1 MIQDNKLRIGVFG
14 GTFDPIH
21 IGHIDLIKNIKEEFN
36 LDKVYVIPAGNPYQ
50 KTKVTDFDTRFEMT
64 KIATK
69 SMPYVEVLDIEKD
82 DINSYTYNTMSKLKQ
97 IEDNNYFLI
106 CGSDCIFNIESFY
119 NYEKLLKEF
128 SFIVI
133 PRNEERQNINNKI
146 NSLVYK
152 DIFISNYIGENISS
166 SMIRNDFNKYQ
177 NYLDKDVLDFIKN
190 KNIY

>member
-1 MIQDNKLRIGVFG
+1 MIQDNKLKIGVFG

-50 KTKVTDFDTRFEMT
+50 KSKVTDFDTRFEMT

-69 SMPYVEVLDIEKD
+69 SMPYVEVLDIEKND
-82 DINSYTYNTMSKLKQ
+82 KNSYTYNTISKLKQ
-97 IEDNNYFLI
+97 IEDNDYFLI

>member
-1 MIQDNKLRIGVFG
+1 MIQDNKLKIGVFG

-50 KTKVTDFDTRFEMT
+50 KSKVTDFDTRFEMT

-69 SMPYVEVLDIEKD
+69 SMSYVEVLDIEKND
-82 DINSYTYNTMSKLKQ
+82 KNSYTYNTISKLKQ

-177 NYLDKDVLDFIKN
+177 NYLDKNVLDFIKN

>member
-1 MIQDNKLRIGVFG
+1 
-14 GTFDPIH
+14 
-21 IGHIDLIKNIKEEFN
+21 
-36 LDKVYVIPAGNPYQ
+36 
-50 KTKVTDFDTRFEMT
+50 
-64 KIATK
+64 
-69 SMPYVEVLDIEKD
+69 
-82 DINSYTYNTMSKLKQ
+82 MSKLKQ
-97 IEDNNYFLI
+97 VEDNNYFLI

-146 NSLVYK
+146 NSLIYK

-177 NYLDKDVLDFIKN
+177 NYLDKNVLDFIKN

>member
-1 MIQDNKLRIGVFG
+1 MIQDNKLKIGVFG

-50 KTKVTDFDTRFEMT
+50 KSKVTDFDTRFEMT

-69 SMPYVEVLDIEKD
+69 SMPYVEVLDIEKND
-82 DINSYTYNTMSKLKQ
+82 KNSYTYNTISKLKQ

-177 NYLDKDVLDFIKN
+177 NYLDKNVLDFIKN

>member
-1 MIQDNKLRIGVFG
+1 MIQDNKLKIGVFG

-50 KTKVTDFDTRFEMT
+50 KSKVTDFDTRFEMT

-69 SMPYVEVLDIEKD
+69 SMPYVEVLDIEKND
-82 DINSYTYNTMSKLKQ
+82 KNSYTYNTISKLKQ
-97 IEDNNYFLI
+97 IEDNDYFLI

-133 PRNEERQNINNKI
+133 PRNEEKQNINNKI

-177 NYLDKDVLDFIKN
+177 NYLDKNVLDFIKN

>member
-1 MIQDNKLRIGVFG
+1 MIQDNKLKIGVFG

-50 KTKVTDFDTRFEMT
+50 KSKVTDFDTRFEMT

-69 SMPYVEVLDIEKD
+69 SIPYVEVLDIEKND
-82 DINSYTYNTMSKLKQ
+82 KNSYTYNTISKLKQ
-97 IEDNNYFLI
+97 IEDNDYFLI

-119 NYEKLLKEF
+119 NYKKLLKEF

-177 NYLDKDVLDFIKN
+177 NYLDKNVLDFIKN

>member
-1 MIQDNKLRIGVFG
+1 MIQDNKLKIGVFG

-36 LDKVYVIPAGNPYQ
+36 LDKIYVIPAGNPYQ
-50 KTKVTDFDTRFEMT
+50 KSKVTDFDIRFEMT

-69 SMPYVEVLDIEKD
+69 SMPYVEVLDIEKND
-82 DINSYTYNTMSKLKQ
+82 KNSYTYNTISKLKQ
-97 IEDNNYFLI
+97 IEDNDYFLI

>member
-1 MIQDNKLRIGVFG
+1 MIQDNKLKIGVFG

-50 KTKVTDFDTRFEMT
+50 KSKVTDFDTRFEMT

-69 SMPYVEVLDIEKD
+69 SMPYVEVLDIEKND
-82 DINSYTYNTMSKLKQ
+82 KNSYTYNTISKLKQ
-97 IEDNNYFLI
+97 IEDNDYFLI

-177 NYLDKDVLDFIKN
+177 NYLDKNVLDFIKN

>member
-1 MIQDNKLRIGVFG
+1 MIQDNKLKIGVFG
-14 GTFDPIH
+14 GTFDPVH

-36 LDKVYVIPAGNPYQ
+36 LDKIYVIPAGNPYQ

-69 SMPYVEVLDIEKD
+69 SMPYVEVLDIEKND
-82 DINSYTYNTMSKLKQ
+82 KNSYTYNTMSKLKQ
-97 IEDNNYFLI
+97 VEDNNYFLI

-146 NSLVYK
+146 NSLIYK

-177 NYLDKDVLDFIKN
+177 NYLDKNVLDFIKN

>member
-1 MIQDNKLRIGVFG
+1 MIQDNKLKIGVFG

-21 IGHIDLIKNIKEEFN
+21 IGHVDLIKNIKEEFN
-36 LDKVYVIPAGNPYQ
+36 LDKIYVIPAGNPYQ
-50 KTKVTDFDTRFEMT
+50 KIKVTDFEDRFEMT

-82 DINSYTYNTMSKLKQ
+82 DKNSYTYNTMSKLKQ
-97 IEDNNYFLI
+97 IEDNDYFLI

-146 NSLVYK
+146 NSLIYK

-177 NYLDKDVLDFIKN
+177 NYLDKNVLDFIKN

>member
-146 NSLVYK
+146 NSLEYK
-152 DIFISNYIGENISS
+152 NILISNYIGENVSS

-177 NYLDKDVLDFIKN
+177 NYLDKNVLDFIKN

>member
-1 MIQDNKLRIGVFG
+1 MIQDNKLKIGVFG

-50 KTKVTDFDTRFEMT
+50 KSKVTDFGTKFEMT

-97 IEDNNYFLI
+97 VEDNNYFLI

-152 DIFISNYIGENISS
+152 NIFISNYIGENISS

-177 NYLDKDVLDFIKN
+177 NYLDKNVLDFIKN